1 MATPSEPSRG
11 RVTLGLRT
19 PLRSVRKTNQR
30 EKSTMAGY
38 FELKRSA
45 KGEFMFNLK
54 AGNHETIL
62 TSETYS
68 SRAAAENGIDSVRR
82 NGVDDGNFERKTAKD
97 GSAYFTLKSPANGQ
111 VIGKSEM
118 YSSPSSRDG
127 GIDSVKRNAATAEF
141 KDRTA

>member
-1 MATPSEPSRG
+1 
-11 RVTLGLRT
+11 
-19 PLRSVRKTNQR
+19 
-30 EKSTMAGY
+30 MAGY

-82 NGVDDGNFERKTAKD
+82 NGVDEGNFDRKTAKD

-118 YSSPSSRDG
+118 YSSASSRDG
-127 GIDSVKRNAATAEF
+127 GIESVKRNAASTEL

>member
-1 MATPSEPSRG
+1 
-11 RVTLGLRT
+11 
-19 PLRSVRKTNQR
+19 
-30 EKSTMAGY
+30 MAGY

-45 KGEFMFNLK
+45 KGDYTFNLK

-68 SRAAAENGIDSVRR
+68 SKAAAENGIDSVRR
-82 NGVDDGNFERKTAKD
+82 NGIDDANFERKTAKD
-97 GSAYFTLKSPANGQ
+97 GSPYFTLKSPANGQ

-127 GIDSVKRNAATAEF
+127 GIASVMRNAKGAEI
-141 KDRTA
+141 KDKTS